1 MTQKEFEEKKFLFDR
16 EFTKGSQQI
25 KRLLD
30 HKYEASLNLGFR
42 SAAAREQHAVQ
53 LEAAK
58 EAELE
63 TRLKALWEDLEA
75 DLFGSKGMDGTGQSL
90 QSSITIIGVPAATHF
105 ELLETSVK

>member
-1 MTQKEFEEKKFLFDR
+1 MTQKEFEEKKFQFDR

-25 KRLLD
+25 KRWLD
-30 HKYEASLNLGFR
+30 QKYTASLNLGFR
-42 SAAAREQHAVQ
+42 PAAAREEYAKQ

-58 EAELE
+58 EAELQ

-75 DLFGSKGMDGTGQSL
+75 DLFGSKGMDVTGQSL